1 MDIYEGCIHSVRDYY
16 YKKRTDEKEKFEKIT
31 IRLSNKEILTLYR
44 DIITNILYL
53 SEDNIQGIDFNT
65 KYLTNI
71 KKLNNRNVNNND

>member
-31 IRLSNKEILTLYR
+31 IKLRKKETLTLYR
-44 DIITNILYL
+44 DIVTNILYL
-53 SEDNIQGIDFNT
+53 SENDIQEIDFNT

-71 KKLNNRNVNNND
+71 KKLNNRNGNNND